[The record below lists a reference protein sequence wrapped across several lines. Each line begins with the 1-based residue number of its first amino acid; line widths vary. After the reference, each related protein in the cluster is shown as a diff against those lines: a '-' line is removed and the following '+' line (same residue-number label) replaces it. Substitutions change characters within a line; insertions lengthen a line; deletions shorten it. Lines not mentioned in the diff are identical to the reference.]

1 MAIFGNPLSG
11 DEADGGLE
19 TSPETS
25 PSGQERTAAAE
36 SSVGVVS
43 GSVIA
48 QLARLDRERKDAQAE
63 AEALR
68 QEVDVLKHSSAPA
81 TATIAELASRSGGSR
96 AASEMS
102 EVLLEVEPTQAAAVL
117 TMKHVV
123 ADETL
128 SEEIR
133 TTAQKNI
140 ESLVVAQV
148 QSAEL
153 ISKSAVAEQIADAQD
168 RCSKSYLATMKKNQ
182 HEEIVEARQGLARWL
197 SKNRLIHHERAILEV
212 IGQ

>member
-1 MAIFGNPLSG
+1 MATFGNPLYG

-19 TSPETS
+19 TSR
-25 PSGQERTAAAE
+25 SGQEWMAAAE
-36 SSVGVVS
+36 SPVGVVS

-68 QEVDVLKHSSAPA
+68 QEVDVLKQSSSPA
-81 TATIAELASRSGGSR
+81 TAPIAELGSRSSGSL
-96 AASEMS
+96 AATKTS
-102 EVLLEVEPTQAAAVL
+102 EVPLEVEPTQAAAMV

-133 TTAQKNI
+133 TTAQNNL
-140 ESLVVAQV
+140 ESLIAAQV

-153 ISKSAVAEQIADAQD
+153 ISKNAVAEQIADAQD
-168 RCSKSYLATMKKNQ
+168 RCHKSYLATMKKNQ
-182 HEEIVEARQGLARWL
+182 HGEIVEAREALARWL